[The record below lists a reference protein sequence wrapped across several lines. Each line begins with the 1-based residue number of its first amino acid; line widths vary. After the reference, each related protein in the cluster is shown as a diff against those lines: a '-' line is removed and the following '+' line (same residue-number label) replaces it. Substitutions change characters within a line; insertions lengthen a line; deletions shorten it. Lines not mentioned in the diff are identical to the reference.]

1 MKSFTIEK
9 LKVRVYNDRQ
19 QLGAAAAA
27 DVSAHMKEVLGK
39 KDRVR
44 MVFAAAPSQNELL
57 DGLARAEGLEWSRV
71 TAFQMDEYMGIPG
84 KSKETHRSFLKE
96 KLFSRVKPGEVH
108 FIDGQAPPKEECDR
122 YADLIGGG
130 GIDIVCLGIGNNG
143 HIAFNEPHAADF
155 KDPQTVKAVEIDRV
169 SIRQLTRTGPFA
181 RATDVPRFA
190 LTLTIPALMSG
201 ARLFCV
207 VPGVSKRE
215 AVRQALQGSMTP
227 QCPATILRTHP
238 DCTLYLELDAHGK

>member
-27 DVSAHMKEVLGK
+27 DVIAGMKDILAK

-57 DGLARAEGLEWSRV
+57 DGLARAEGVDWARV
-71 TAFQMDEYMGIPG
+71 TAFQMDEYVGIHG

-108 FIDGQAPPKEECDR
+108 FIDGLAPAREECER
-122 YADLIGGG
+122 YADLIRGGG
-130 GIDIVCLGIGNNG
+130 LDIVCLGIGNNG

-155 KDPQTVKAVEIDRV
+155 GDPETVKVVEIDKV

-181 RATDVPRFA
+181 RAEDVPRFA
-190 LTLTIPALMSG
+190 LTLTIPTLMSG
-201 ARLFCV
+201 AHLFCV

-215 AVRQALQGSMTP
+215 AVRQALQGPITP
-227 QCPATILRTHP
+227 RVPASILRTHA